1 MGRGPPD
8 GYKFRHD
15 TNVKKKNYEMEAIP
29 VHQQRLFFD
38 GKLIEERQILANY
51 SIQEKSTIETTLR
64 SPQFPWLGRLD
75 DHHTSLSATVGDPI
89 NREIKHYW

>member
-1 MGRGPPD
+1 MVTSS
-8 GYKFRHD
+8 D
-15 TNVKKKNYEMEAIP
+15 TILNVKKKNYEMEAIP
-29 VHQQRLFFD
+29 VHQQHLFFD
-38 GKLIEERQILANY
+38 GKLIEDRQILANY

-89 NREIKHYW
+89 NREIKHY